1 MNKIIFSRSRTIRK
15 CCHCLQNCNQILG
28 VCSSSLHISVVPN
41 VFFQFQHTE
50 EIWDNIR
57 ASTRQVQEVL
67 EHLRQTSPTQ
77 SIPLNRSVDTLIK
90 ESATKDETQREFDQA
105 DHHETVA
112 NSRMLHSFFVEGTDT
127 GDRSLIAGNVVLNT
141 TGTGVHVRGS
151 ENIFHVTLQG

>member
-28 VCSSSLHISVVPN
+28 
-41 VFFQFQHTE
+41 FQHTE

-151 ENIFHVTLQG
+151 ENIFHVTL